1 MEYKTEFGFINY
13 DYIVNEKYPHGLL
26 LFMGS
31 YIYKEY
37 RRQGKFK
44 NMVFDLFLKMPKG
57 TEVQVALANWD
68 LTMMFIKLGFKKV
81 DEIEYWGNTGNTNKL
96 KGFIL

>member
-1 MEYKTEFGFINY
+1 MQHKTEFGFINY

-31 YIYKEY
+31 YIYKEH
-37 RRQGKFK
+37 RRQGRFK
-44 NMVFDLFLKMPKG
+44 NMVFDLFLQMPRG
-57 TEVQVALANWD
+57 TEIQVATTNWD
-68 LTMMFIKLGFKKV
+68 IAMMFIELGFKKV
-81 DEIEYWGNTGNTNKL
+81 DEIEYWGNTGNTTKL